1 MMSEQWNIIAKY
13 LACEELSEEEK
24 VILEK
29 IKSDDEQR
37 KYLQQSAEVFE
48 KTDLFYNL
56 KKFDPDHAWG
66 KIDSHLSQDKKR
78 IITLPRLLRIAA
90 VVLIVIA
97 TGLLVW
103 QAATP
108 KLKTE
113 EFATSQNDITNPEII
128 LPDGT
133 KVKLNHGSKLTYPE
147 QFTGTTREVSLSG
160 EAFFNVTHNAEKPF
174 IIKINGASVKVLG
187 TSFNVFAYNNK
198 PIVEVIVKT
207 GRVEL
212 NDDVKSGTLNAN
224 KVVLLPG
231 EKGTLDKQKGILSK
245 ESSFDTNNLAWMT
258 HEIKFKYTS
267 LNEVFSTMEHTFNIR
282 IVADENVD
290 RNLQLNATFNHQD
303 PDYIMNVVA
312 MTLNLHLKKEG
323 NNKYII
329 QNKK

>member
-133 KVKLNHGSKLTYPE
+133 NVKLNHGSKLTYPE

-212 NDDVKSGTLNAN
+212 NDDVKSGTSNAN

-282 IVADENVD
+282 IVADKNVD

>member
-29 IKSDDEQR
+29 IKSDD
-37 KYLQQSAEVFE
+37 E

-187 TSFNVFAYNNK
+187 TSFNVFAYSNK

-212 NDDVKSGTLNAN
+212 NDDVKSGSSNAN

-282 IVADENVD
+282 IVADKNVD